1 MSPITKSVMST
12 SISAHTPSSYS
23 SYLNSQQT
31 TLEVKSKYDAEFRR
45 FGLVRCQLSKFE
57 EFYQLLERLHGLY
70 GIQFNIYYTDKDG
83 DLLPINNDNNFNRV
97 QHVTAGILRL
107 IILRKGECYPDHH
120 GGGGGGVAAHHS
132 LNASGASFASVA
144 GGSSASYRATNI
156 FSQIKELSNPFGH
169 HGANSGAR
177 PLLISLPEDFRP
189 VSAIIDVDILP
200 ESHRRVRLH
209 KHKSSKPL
217 GFYIR
222 DGRSLRVTPNGVE
235 QVPGIFISRLMP
247 GGLAE
252 STGLLSVNDEVI
264 EVNGIEVAGKT
275 LDQVT
280 DMMVANSSNL
290 IITVKPT
297 NQKHNLNKS
306 SLNSTG
312 SNNTSL
318 SSTNTN
324 LNLKQMYMANN
335 MLTNRSN
342 FMSTSLVKNS
352 TAIKPEAPKLNSTAN
367 MSSSSVNSSFS
378 SNHHHHSNNKKSDT
392 ASFKSGLTSYQK
404 AQVPVLQS
412 AQQSGDSRTTSEVN
426 GIFNGNGN
434 KNNKSTNVASNN
446 EVVAKR
452 DGSDVDNNY
461 CLDEDSEDEDD
472 DDDEEIHDATGH
484 NNTDNDEEKIL
495 TL

>member
-1 MSPITKSVMST
+1 MSSM
-12 SISAHTPSSYS
+12 ANFSS
-23 SYLNSQQT
+23 NNNF
-31 TLEVKSKYDAEFRR
+31 LEIKSKYDAEFRR

-83 DLLPINNDNNFNRV
+83 DLLPINNDNNFGRV
-97 QHVTAGILRL
+97 QQVTAGILRL
-107 IILRKGECYPDHH
+107 IILRKGECYPETFNSNSNFNSSNFS
-120 GGGGGGVAAHHS
+120 S
-132 LNASGASFASVA
+132 LNLHSTTNG
-144 GGSSASYRATNI
+144 SYRATN
-156 FSQIKELSNPFGH
+156 FLTQIKELSNPFS
-169 HGANSGAR
+169 HGSNTPSHYNNNK
-177 PLLISLPEDFRP
+177 PFQISYPEDFRP

-200 ESHRRVRLH
+200 DTFRRVRLH

-297 NQKHNLNKS
+297 NQKYNLNKS
-306 SLNSTG
+306 TNMQMMNSSSQNSSLNS
-312 SNNTSL
+312 SNLNTMVKHYNQNTSNINKANL
-318 SSTNTN
+318 SNLNNKSYSLIKSENNSST
-324 LNLKQMYMANN
+324 
-335 MLTNRSN
+335 
-342 FMSTSLVKNS
+342 
-352 TAIKPEAPKLNSTAN
+352 KLNNNNNNLTLSGTGVGGGSSSI
-367 MSSSSVNSSFS
+367 SSSSVNSSFS
-378 SNHHHHSNNKKSDT
+378 SLTKHQLNQATSEQQQQRSSFRNAGTGSGSNSNNNSQRMHNHLQAQSNIEKAMTQSIKS
-392 ASFKSGLTSYQK
+392 SSIHPRK
-404 AQVPVLQS
+404 
-412 AQQSGDSRTTSEVN
+412 
-426 GIFNGNGN
+426 
-434 KNNKSTNVASNN
+434 
-446 EVVAKR
+446 
-452 DGSDVDNNY
+452 DGSDIDY
-461 CLDEDSEDEDD
+461 GLEQDSEDEDDDDD
-472 DDDEEIHDATGH
+472 DDDEEIHDATGN
-484 NNTDNDEEKIL
+484 NNTDNDDKIL